1 MSSCKQ
7 SLFSFT
13 KYFLFCKILFTF
25 IFVYFSSHGGK
36 KTGGHGRG
44 KRGVPQGQSTS
55 HSRSGGHHQVPVED
69 TSR

>member
-25 IFVYFSSHGGK
+25 IFVYFSSRGGK

-55 HSRSGGHHQVPVED
+55 CGRSGGHQKVPEQD